1 MRSLRLPVLAL
12 LLLVVPAA
20 AAQANFTV
28 KGAPGPGPAKYDKVY
43 VERVGSATARRVLV
57 LVPGTNGGAGS
68 MEPVA
73 RDIVRRQRGTQVWLV
88 DRRQQAFEDT
98 AEFKRGDPYAAQEHY
113 LGFKYKRVLSADVPY
128 VAEWGLKL
136 SLEDLRRVVL
146 KARAGGRNKVVLGG
160 HSAGASTAVAYA
172 AWDFKRRPGYRDIE
186 GLVLIDGGLL
196 GSFSEASARRARTEL
211 AELRSGKRNRF
222 LDLLGAGIPEVGG
235 IFTELA
241 ALYAAKAPDAPSALQ
256 QFPLLPEIFK
266 PPFRVTNEAQLG
278 YAFDATTSPEG
289 FELIRVR
296 AGGLAASGDPRGWKN
311 GELTPIERFAAAFSG
326 QEPSGTEWY
335 YPYRLLLDIDA
346 ASPLRQTRA
355 AKTLGLRLLHG
366 RKIDVPVYAFE
377 TDLARGRI
385 VRGARRLA
393 RMSRVP
399 RVTAV
404 ADPRSSHLDPLVASP
419 GKNRFLRTV
428 LPFLRRIR

>member
-1 MRSLRLPVLAL
+1 
-12 LLLVVPAA
+12 
-20 AAQANFTV
+20 
-28 KGAPGPGPAKYDKVY
+28 
-43 VERVGSATARRVLV
+43 
-57 LVPGTNGGAGS
+57 
-68 MEPVA
+68 
-73 RDIVRRQRGTQVWLV
+73 
-88 DRRQQAFEDT
+88 
-98 AEFKRGDPYAAQEHY
+98 
-113 LGFKYKRVLSADVPY
+113 
-128 VAEWGLKL
+128 
-136 SLEDLRRVVL
+136 
-146 KARAGGRNKVVLGG
+146 
-160 HSAGASTAVAYA
+160 
-172 AWDFKRRPGYRDIE
+172 
-186 GLVLIDGGLL
+186 IDGGLL

-419 GKNRFLRTV
+419 GKNRVLRTV